1 MLAVATDLNIKA
13 NNIIRDYALNSDVI
27 KKELGRIEAVSQI
40 YSKTE
45 VDNFINP
52 VSIALGNNI
61 TATKANTDLS
71 ATNQANIA
79 TLAAATSV
87 NTANIALNTDS
98 INTNSRD
105 ITSNLEKIFDLQK
118 AQAADRDDLKVLIP
132 SNTDHTNKLSQL
144 RIDVDKNTGDIKTLQ
159 QDNLTNTA
167 AIGLNKIAITNNTS
181 AITKNRSDFA
191 PYEARI
197 AALEQSNNQGA
208 LRITALDVYASDTG
222 LKPEAGFTPA
232 LAIYDIAQDLAPT
245 HNACHVVD
253 TNGNL
258 PNQNTCAPKFNTLAD
273 EETLTIKL
281 RFKFHGDIPDT

>member
-1 MLAVATDLNIKA
+1 M
-13 NNIIRDYALNSDVI
+13 
-27 KKELGRIEAVSQI
+27 
-40 YSKTE
+40 
-45 VDNFINP
+45 
-52 VSIALGNNI
+52 SIALNNNI

-105 ITSNLEKIFDLQK
+105 INSNLKKISDLQK
-118 AQAADRDDLKVLIP
+118 AQAADRDDLKVLLQ
-132 SNTDHTNKLSQL
+132 SKKDHTNKLSQL
-144 RIDVDKNTGDIKTLQ
+144 RIDVDKNTAAIEPLKQ
-159 QDNLTNTA
+159 ANTA
-167 AIGLNKIAITNNTS
+167 NTDDINSNKKAIADNTS

-191 PYEARI
+191 PYGARI

-208 LRITALDVYASDTG
+208 LRITALDVYASDAGLPPETG
-222 LKPEAGFTPA
+222 STPA

-245 HNACHVVD
+245 HNACHVID

-258 PNQNTCAPKFNTLAD
+258 PNQNTCAPKFDTLAD
-273 EETLTIKL
+273 EEILTIKL
-281 RFKFHGDIPDT
+281 RFKLHGADT

>member
-13 NNIIRDYALNSDVI
+13 NNIIRDYALKSDVI

-45 VDNFINP
+45 VDNLINP
-52 VSIALGNNI
+52 VSTALNNNI
-61 TATKANTDLS
+61 TTTKANTDLS
-71 ATNQANIA
+71 AINQANIA

-105 ITSNLEKIFDLQK
+105 INSNLKKIFDLQK

-132 SNTDHTNKLSQL
+132 SNIANT
-144 RIDVDKNTGDIKTLQ
+144 VD
-159 QDNLTNTA
+159 
-167 AIGLNKIAITNNTS
+167 IGLNKIAIDNNTS

-191 PYEARI
+191 PYGARI
-197 AALEQSNNQGA
+197 AALEQSNSQGA
-208 LRITALDVYASDTG
+208 LRITALDVYASDAG
-222 LKPEAGFTPA
+222 LPPEAGSTPA

-245 HNACHVVD
+245 HNACHVID

-258 PNQNTCAPKFNTLAD
+258 PNQNTCAPKFDTLAD

-281 RFKFHGDIPDT
+281 RFKVHGDTPDT